1 MLWDEGTGSPTA
13 MLRTAL
19 VRARFSLD
27 GSRLKGKW
35 ALIRLKNRESDNK
48 DNWLLLKERDE
59 FAKSS
64 DGISG
69 FNTSIRTGR
78 TIEEIERGAAA
89 RLERNPF
96 SSAEVQLCKLVS
108 SVPEGEDW
116 LYELKYD
123 GYRILAY
130 VEAGKARL
138 MTRNGIDYTQK
149 FKGAAAALTGWAA
162 GRAMV
167 IDGEMT
173 VTDASGKTD
182 FQALQSYLKNPAKQ
196 NLCYIIFDLLAY
208 QGEDLRSRPL
218 TERKELLETLM
229 QDAPATLRYS
239 RHVRCGGSKTCRCLQ
254 LRYGGNRGQEGT
266 IVIQRNK
273 KRRLD

>member
-1 MLWDEGTGSPTA
+1 MLWDEGYWEPTA

-19 VRARFSLD
+19 VRASLSSLLMP
-27 GSRLKGKW
+27 GWLKGKW

-149 FKGAAAALTGWAA
+149 FKGTAAALTGWAA

-167 IDGEMT
+167 LDGEMT
-173 VTDASGKTD
+173 VTDTSGKTD

-196 NLCYIIFDLLAY
+196 KNPF
-208 QGEDLRSRPL
+208 
-218 TERKELLETLM
+218 
-229 QDAPATLRYS
+229 ATLSSTCWHIRA
-239 RHVRCGGSKTCRCLQ
+239 KTCAAAH
-254 LRYGGNRGQEGT
+254 
-266 IVIQRNK
+266 
-273 KRRLD
+273 